1 MPNLIIGARSSKL
14 ARWQANWI
22 KYQLEKF
29 HPGLLVEI
37 EIIQTAHDDAA
48 QNSAQANGELSPFS
62 KEIATALLDRR
73 VDLAIHSLEDLPPVM
88 PVGLHLSA
96 ITERQ
101 DVRDALVVSAALREH
116 VKTLKDLPS
125 DVRLGANQTRRMAQL
140 RHQRSDWQILPAS
153 ENAETSLQ
161 ELDEGRF
168 DGVILAA
175 SELTRLGFSD
185 RITAKLPPSELLSA
199 AGQGAFGIASRLDD
213 QRINLLLEPLNHW
226 PTRYA
231 TEAERAVLR
240 ELGVD
245 NTAPVAALGRVLTD
259 RDGEKLVLIGLVI
272 DLGGKRLI
280 RQQISGKPYES
291 EDLGLQLAQKLI
303 AAGAPELLQKVENV
317 AAVSAPLAQPA
328 PQQEAL
334 SVAAAS
340 AGETVMAAPLPA
352 PVLEVTETQ
361 TPAPA
366 FPLAGCRV
374 LITRA
379 LKQSNELSKA
389 LQNLGAE
396 VTTCPLVE
404 VRDPVSWAQL
414 DRALIHLSWYDWL
427 AFSSTQSVDSFLHR
441 LDELGHGRAEL
452 MSHRVC
458 AIGQKTAERL
468 KREKISVDLRPERFT
483 AEALLEEFI
492 KRYGVRQR
500 LRGARMLMPASAITR
515 DVIRPAMD
523 KVGVYVEVVEAFQV
537 VLPASAAEDT
547 LQNLR
552 ATPMD
557 YAVFTSPATVAN
569 LATLFE
575 SDHLMPLLPNARV
588 VCVNAATA
596 ETARSFGLEVHLETE
611 EATGQALLAALVA
624 DRTQTS
630 NS

>member
-1 MPNLIIGARSSKL
+1 MS
-14 ARWQANWI
+14 
-22 KYQLEKF
+22 
-29 HPGLLVEI
+29 
-37 EIIQTAHDDAA
+37 
-48 QNSAQANGELSPFS
+48 
-62 KEIATALLDRR
+62 
-73 VDLAIHSLEDLPPVM
+73 
-88 PVGLHLSA
+88 
-96 ITERQ
+96 
-101 DVRDALVVSAALREH
+101 
-116 VKTLKDLPS
+116 
-125 DVRLGANQTRRMAQL
+125 
-140 RHQRSDWQILPAS
+140 
-153 ENAETSLQ
+153 
-161 ELDEGRF
+161 
-168 DGVILAA
+168 
-175 SELTRLGFSD
+175 
-185 RITAKLPPSELLSA
+185 
-199 AGQGAFGIASRLDD
+199 
-213 QRINLLLEPLNHW
+213 
-226 PTRYA
+226 
-231 TEAERAVLR
+231 
-240 ELGVD
+240 
-245 NTAPVAALGRVLTD
+245 
-259 RDGEKLVLIGLVI
+259 
-272 DLGGKRLI
+272 
-280 RQQISGKPYES
+280 
-291 EDLGLQLAQKLI
+291 
-303 AAGAPELLQKVENV
+303 
-317 AAVSAPLAQPA
+317 
-328 PQQEAL
+328 
-334 SVAAAS
+334 
-340 AGETVMAAPLPA
+340 
-352 PVLEVTETQ
+352 
-361 TPAPA
+361 
-366 FPLAGCRV
+366 GCRV

-396 VTTCPLVE
+396 VTTCPMVE
-404 VRDPVSWAQL
+404 VRDPASWAQL

-515 DVIRPAMD
+515 DVIRPALD

-624 DRTQTS
+624 DRTLTS